1 VEDLSSEMEG
11 STKNTDKQI
20 QWRRTKVLELSSQGN
35 TQSDIAKTLHVGE
48 ATVSRDISSLR
59 HQAQLNLKTHINDK
73 LPEEYQ
79 NCMVGINQVLKICW
93 EIVNKSRNNDNGSGQ
108 TMTVIDNKTVLQ
120 ALALINDCNKYKMD
134 LTTNGVVITDAI
146 KFVQTNKEK
155 LTMATKEEENG
166 KETRES
172 DYDGDKDQLEEKQ
185 EEETGES
192 SGHETTNQIF

>member
-1 VEDLSSEMEG
+1 VLGYAKRENGRPLKNTKENMEDLSSEMEG

-59 HQAQLNLKTHINDK
+59 QQAQINLRTHINDK

-79 NCMVGINQVLKICW
+79 RCLTGMNQVLKLSWQIA
-93 EIVNKSRNNDNGSGQ
+93 NNNNTSRQNGQDHNDNITTIITGNDR
-108 TMTVIDNKTVLQ
+108 TRLQ
-120 ALALINDCNKYKMD
+120 ALSLINDCYKYIMD
-134 LTTNGVVITDAI
+134 LTTNGVIITDAI

-155 LTMATKEEENG
+155 LTMSTKEEN
-166 KETRES
+166 K
-172 DYDGDKDQLEEKQ
+172 
-185 EEETGES
+185 
-192 SGHETTNQIF
+192 